1 MAVSEQPHA
10 CGFALGSGPS
20 QGPLPRSRDA
30 EWKGVRA
37 LDLGVGNP
45 VSQSGSECEHWPDS
59 DASILMLFSVSTR
72 QAEQHAAQ
80 SRAPR

>member
-1 MAVSEQPHA
+1 MAVSEQPHV

-59 DASILMLFSVSTR
+59 DASILSAVFCFHEAGR
-72 QAEQHAAQ
+72 AAC
-80 SRAPR
+80 SPEPRA